1 MDCCLDAC
9 MCENPLPPIRGIH
22 KIESKQY
29 LWRALAL
36 HVHIIVVVI
45 TTCEHIRNKKA
56 KIRLKKT
63 FHYRTEVTPK
73 IEKYN
78 LFTYKR
84 HTAKPLNCFIHR
96 FMHHLQKQLFFFLG
110 REYRCMRK
118 YYIVRKETIRV
129 TISMAFSYVLR
140 FLFFSDVSSSSILFE
155 KSQFSLH

>member
-1 MDCCLDAC
+1 MYVREPITANKRHSQNWEQTIFMACISTSCTYYCCC
-9 MCENPLPPIRGIH
+9 NHHMWTHKEQKSENSI
-22 KIESKQY
+22 
-29 LWRALAL
+29 
-36 HVHIIVVVI
+36 
-45 TTCEHIRNKKA
+45 
-56 KIRLKKT
+56 KKT